1 MLAKVKIFSQETTI
15 VWLCKLKLQLRLQDI
30 SKCHHT
36 ACSVESLKKSKKL
49 PFYMH
54 NILHWQ
60 QCDSNC
66 QGITQGVSDVFSYP
80 CICFGGLSNLAQKHT
95 YLHFLFLNIFN
106 SFLQKCR
113 ISYKMFSSSPVQA
126 TFLHVQLASSTSLI
140 QHTHKKQ
147 NKIRSATFG
156 VWHLSSHHT
165 TYY

>member
-80 CICFGGLSNLAQKHT
+80 CICFGGLSNPAQKHT
-95 YLHFLFLNIFN
+95 YLHFLFFIY
-106 SFLQKCR
+106 STV
-113 ISYKMFSSSPVQA
+113 SYKNAGSHTKCSLVPQCRQHSFMYN
-126 TFLHVQLASSTSLI
+126 LHPLL
-140 QHTHKKQ
+140 H
-147 NKIRSATFG
+147 
-156 VWHLSSHHT
+156 
-165 TYY
+165 